1 LYVARASSVTAAVS
15 RPAFPRDGF
24 EWPGEPADI
33 DLAASGSLGGRL
45 HLFGAVPPI
54 TITGGSWC
62 WVQAR
67 SQLVLE
73 VQTESV
79 EDVIVEARVVLIV
92 AAIEPNRI
100 AGSEGDEKFELI
112 RSPW

>member
-1 LYVARASSVTAAVS
+1 
-15 RPAFPRDGF
+15 
-24 EWPGEPADI
+24 
-33 DLAASGSLGGRL
+33 
-45 HLFGAVPPI
+45 
-54 TITGGSWC
+54 
-62 WVQAR
+62 
-67 SQLVLE
+67 
-73 VQTESV
+73 V